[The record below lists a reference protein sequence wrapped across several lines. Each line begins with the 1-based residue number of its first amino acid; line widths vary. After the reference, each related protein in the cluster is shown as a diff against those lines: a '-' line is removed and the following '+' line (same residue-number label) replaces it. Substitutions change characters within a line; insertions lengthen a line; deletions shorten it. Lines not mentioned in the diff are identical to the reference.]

1 MTSPVATRA
10 PAMAHV
16 FRKQMPAAQADAE
29 MRGWAALSATMPL
42 PALTRRIQRSG
53 GDVLEYEDVFA
64 SGRCRLLLA
73 DLIAQ
78 ADRNPA
84 HIPDLVR
91 LIDGIC
97 QDLCTTAAHTGGIR
111 PLSDCVP
118 GLYADRLRPG
128 GRIDTWYLASDP
140 VVYQGNHS
148 RLTLRDLGDYR
159 LTVGERAYHVDIR
172 QIISDLRDELS
183 LNSQGLTAITQ
194 GDPTEPNIAWP
205 RCWLDFQYAG
215 RNSLA
220 GEIANLLWYLL
231 ALGGWQVPCTQP
243 GVYARTTRLALPP
256 VAVPTITYLHADP
269 HERHIRA
276 EYAWHT
282 GAARHAAIARVTRWI
297 WGPLGAAAQLRPGAE
312 LAQLRGFLALRILGV
327 IPLAQLT
334 PAEALLT
341 VIKLAESQHPAT
353 SLHTFALTQEPPSSR

>member
-1 MTSPVATRA
+1 MTSQVATRA
-10 PAMAHV
+10 PAAAHV
-16 FRKQMPAAQADAE
+16 FRKQMPTAQADAE
-29 MRGWAALSATMPL
+29 MRGWAALLATMPL
-42 PALTRRIQRSG
+42 PALTRRIQRPG
-53 GDVLEYEDVFA
+53 GDVLEYEDVFV
-64 SGRCRLLLA
+64 SGRCQLLLA
-73 DLIAQ
+73 DLIAE
-78 ADRNPA
+78 ADRDPA

-97 QDLCTTAAHTGGIR
+97 QDLCTTAAHTGEVR

-128 GRIDTWYLASDP
+128 GRIDAWYLATDP
-140 VVYQGNHS
+140 VVHQGHQR
-148 RLTLRDLGDYR
+148 RLTLRDLRDYR
-159 LTVGERAYHVDIR
+159 LTVGERTHHVDIR
-172 QIISDLRDELS
+172 QIINGLRDELS
-183 LNSQGLTAITQ
+183 PGSQWLTAITQ

-205 RCWLDFQYAG
+205 RCWLDFQYVG
-215 RNSLA
+215 RNTLA

-231 ALGGWQVPCTQP
+231 ALGGWQVPRAQP

-256 VAVPTITYLHADP
+256 VAVPAITHVHANH

-276 EYAWHT
+276 AYVWHT
-282 GAARHAAIARVTRWI
+282 GAGRQAAITRLSQWI
-297 WGPLGAAAQLRPGAE
+297 HGQLGKAAQLRPGAE

-327 IPLAQLT
+327 IPLAQLN

-353 SLHTFALTQEPPSSR
+353 SLHTFAFTQAPPPSR

>member
-1 MTSPVATRA
+1 MTSPVATCA
-10 PAMAHV
+10 PAVAHV
-16 FRKQMPAAQADAE
+16 FRKQMSTAQADAE

-42 PALTRRIQRSG
+42 PALARRIQRPG

-64 SGRCRLLLA
+64 SGRCQLLLA
-73 DLIAQ
+73 DLIAL

-84 HIPDLVR
+84 RMPDLIH

-97 QDLCTTAAHTGGIR
+97 EDLCTAAQTGEIR

-128 GRIDTWYLASDP
+128 GRIDTWYLARGH
-140 VVYQGNHS
+140 VVHQGS
-148 RLTLRDLGDYR
+148 QRRLTLRDLGDYR
-159 LTVGERAYHVDIR
+159 LIVGERTYHVDIP
-172 QIISDLRDELS
+172 QIISDLRNELS
-183 LNSQGLTAITQ
+183 PDSQWLTTATQ

-215 RNSLA
+215 RNTLA

-231 ALGGWQVPCTQP
+231 ALGGWQVPGAQP

-256 VAVPTITYLHADP
+256 VAVPMITHLHVDH
-269 HERHIRA
+269 HEREIRA
-276 EYAWHT
+276 EYAWHI
-282 GAARHAAIARVTRWI
+282 GAARHTAIARVSQWI
-297 WGPLGAAAQLRPGAE
+297 HGPLGVAAQLCIGAE

-334 PAEALLT
+334 PDEALLT

-353 SLHTFALTQEPPSSR
+353 ALHTFALTHEPPPSR

>member
-1 MTSPVATRA
+1 V
-10 PAMAHV
+10 AHV

-42 PALTRRIQRSG
+42 PALTRRIQRPG
-53 GDVLEYEDVFA
+53 GDGLEYEDVFA
-64 SGRCRLLLA
+64 SGRCQLLLA
-73 DLIAQ
+73 DLVAQ
-78 ADRNPA
+78 ADRDPA
-84 HIPDLVR
+84 LIPDLVR

-97 QDLCTTAAHTGGIR
+97 EDLCTAAAHTGEIWA
-111 PLSDCVP
+111 LSDCVP

-140 VVYQGNHS
+140 VVHQENQR
-148 RLTLRDLGDYR
+148 RLTLRDLADYR
-159 LTVGERAYHVDIR
+159 LTVGERTYHVDIR
-172 QIISDLRDELS
+172 KIINDLRAELS
-183 LNSQGLTAITQ
+183 SDSEWLTAITQ

-215 RNSLA
+215 RNTLA

-231 ALGGWQVPCTQP
+231 ALGGWQVPRAQP

-256 VAVPTITYLHADP
+256 VTVPKITHLHADH

-282 GAARHAAIARVTRWI
+282 GAARHAAIGRVTQWI
-297 WGPLGAAAQLRPGAE
+297 HGPLGAAAQLRPGAE

-334 PAEALLT
+334 PDEALLT
-341 VIKLAESQHPAT
+341 VIKLSESQHPAT
-353 SLHTFALTQEPPSSR
+353 SLRTFTRTQEPPPSR